1 MTFFKPFKNHP
12 NGPPAPPPAPPRW
25 IGADTNGRSSWPED
39 DFDNGDV
46 YEPPPYE
53 RTAIKVETQPTNL
66 DLIYLDHSSD
76 QPAPQRPA
84 APPPRPP
91 VQPQRRGAQ
100 PQRPPRQCDPQ
111 RPLPPAMAPAGPPPR
126 PIKLTPSGKVL
137 PPRREAE
144 VFHDSS
150 ITNPPEVDRQEKPG
164 KSSALNKF
172 PPPPFARPP
181 LPSPAPDTE
190 EDVYVDPNEE
200 QGDSD
205 GVYLKPTPSLP
216 LPSPAPMRLPPPISP
231 MVAPPGGLM
240 KPPVPRTTNNSLT
253 TSVTEMKPAPDGK
266 RPMLALP
273 PQKDSKPRIPS
284 PPTVDQIPGVFPKAS
299 STGMKSTK
307 ATGNEDNEWF
317 TSVSTRKY
325 AEDLLLR
332 INKDGAFLIRP
343 SSSQDP
349 RQPYT
354 LAVLYRE
361 KVYNIPIRFVVE
373 MQGYALG
380 KVGKDFEDTFPSLQD
395 IIAHHKKNQL
405 VLIDSMSQAMHK
417 TYLVHPARP

>member
-1 MTFFKPFKNHP
+1 
-12 NGPPAPPPAPPRW
+12 
-25 IGADTNGRSSWPED
+25 
-39 DFDNGDV
+39 
-46 YEPPPYE
+46 
-53 RTAIKVETQPTNL
+53 
-66 DLIYLDHSSD
+66 
-76 QPAPQRPA
+76 
-84 APPPRPP
+84 
-91 VQPQRRGAQ
+91 
-100 PQRPPRQCDPQ
+100 
-111 RPLPPAMAPAGPPPR
+111 MAPAGPPPR

-144 VFHDSS
+144 VFHDPS
-150 ITNPPEVDRQEKPG
+150 ISNPPEVDRQEKPG
-164 KSSALNKF
+164 KSRPSALNKF

-181 LPSPAPDTE
+181 LPGPAPDTE

-205 GVYLKPTPSLP
+205 GVYLKPTPALP
-216 LPSPAPMRLPPPISP
+216 LPSPAPMRLPPT

-317 TSVSTRKY
+317 TAVSTRKY